1 MIGVDLH
8 CFRKTART
16 WCIQEEVPEVF
27 IDLQLGHV
35 RQRGKDALSAFWS
48 WTGQRH
54 YTDFELLAGN
64 ASRVAVAVRERL
76 DEAEVEFQDLAA
88 GNSCLKNTFSD
99 TVGVFGH
106 ARKKAD

>member
-1 MIGVDLH
+1 MRRVDLH

-16 WCIQEEVPEVF
+16 WCLQEQVPDVF

-35 RQRGKDALSAFWS
+35 SQRGQDALSAFWS

-64 ASRVAVAVRERL
+64 ASRVPMAIRKKL
-76 DEAEVEFQDLAA
+76 DEAEAEFRSLAP
-88 GNSCLKNTFSD
+88 GNSCFKNTFTD
-99 TVGVFGH
+99 TVPVLRSRG
-106 ARKKAD
+106 KKVD